1 MEMAVEI
8 NREEIAKIFKQL
20 NECKAKIKQGN
31 IRTCLVYFK
40 SVLEKTLNTQMLPSD
55 EKALMEEVNSF
66 QLILS
71 ESNDFKKIFGPVSFH
86 AKDLS
91 SSLEFVKQLIS
102 IGDEG
107 VRDNVDLSQKSDAS
121 VQDAAKD
128 IEGKAQMIMNIID
141 QGDYAQARELI
152 ADNDL
157 LTTFIVQTYNS
168 NGIRFRREGAYD
180 KAIGEFE
187 KALAI
192 LPDDE
197 GLYYN
202 IARVQVERKDWKLAE
217 SSIREA
223 LKINPLFKEGND
235 LLKYIN
241 AKV

>member
-1 MEMAVEI
+1 MATEI
-8 NREEIAKIFKQL
+8 KREEIAKIIEQL

-31 IRTCLVYFK
+31 VHTCLVYFK
-40 SVLEKTLNTQMLPSD
+40 SVLEKTLSTQMLPSD
-55 EKALMEEVNSF
+55 EKVLMEEVNSF
-66 QLILS
+66 QLTLS
-71 ESNDFKKIFGPVSFH
+71 ESKDFKKIFGPVSFH
-86 AKDLS
+86 AKDLT

-102 IGDEG
+102 VEDDK

-121 VQDAAKD
+121 LQDAAKD
-128 IEGKAQMIMNIID
+128 IEAEAKMIMNIID
-141 QGDYAQARELI
+141 EGDYAQARELI

-168 NGIRFRREGAYD
+168 NGIRFRKEGAYD

-217 SSIREA
+217 SSLREA

-235 LLKYIN
+235 LLQYIN
-241 AKV
+241 TKS

>member
-1 MEMAVEI
+1 MATEI
-8 NREEIAKIFKQL
+8 KREEIAKIIKQVH
-20 NECKAKIKQGN
+20 ECKVKIKQGN
-31 IRTCLVYFK
+31 VHTCLVYFK
-40 SVLEKTLNTQMLPSD
+40 SVLEKTLNTQMLPAD

-66 QLILS
+66 QLTLS
-71 ESNDFKKIFGPVSFH
+71 ENKDFKKIFGPVSFH
-86 AKDLS
+86 AKDLA
-91 SSLEFVKQLIS
+91 SSLEFVRQLIS
-102 IGDEG
+102 VGDEG

-128 IEGKAQMIMNIID
+128 MGVEAQMIMNIID
-141 QGDYAQARELI
+141 QGEYAQAKELI

-157 LTTFIVQTYNS
+157 LVTFIVQTYNS
-168 NGIRFRREGAYD
+168 NGIRFRKEGAYD

-202 IARVQVERKDWKLAE
+202 IARVQMERKDWKLAE

-235 LLKYIN
+235 LLTYIN
-241 AKV
+241 AKA

>member
-1 MEMAVEI
+1 MAVEI
-8 NREEIAKIFKQL
+8 KREEIAKIIKQL

-31 IRTCLVYFK
+31 VHTCLVYFK
-40 SVLEKTLNTQMLPSD
+40 SVLEKTLSTQMLPSD
-55 EKALMEEVNSF
+55 EKVLLEEVNSF
-66 QLILS
+66 QLTLS
-71 ESNDFKKIFGPVSFH
+71 ESKDFKKIFGPVSFH

-102 IGDEG
+102 VGDEG

-128 IEGKAQMIMNIID
+128 MEAEAQMIMNIID
-141 QGDYAQARELI
+141 QGEYAQARELI

-157 LTTFIVQTYNS
+157 LVTFIVQTYNS
-168 NGIRFRREGAYD
+168 NGIRFRKEGAYD

-197 GLYYN
+197 GL
-202 IARVQVERKDWKLAE
+202 ITTWPESWWRRKDWKLAK
-217 SSIREA
+217 SSIQEA

-241 AKV
+241 AKA

>member
-1 MEMAVEI
+1 MAVEI
-8 NREEIAKIFKQL
+8 KREEIARIIKQL
-20 NECKAKIKQGN
+20 NECKATIKQGDVHS
-31 IRTCLVYFK
+31 CLVYFK
-40 SVLEKTLNTQMLPSD
+40 SVLEKTLNTQILPSD
-55 EKALMEEVNSF
+55 EKILLEEVNSF
-66 QLILS
+66 QLALQ
-71 ESNDFKKIFGPVSFH
+71 ESKDFKKIFGPVSSH

-91 SSLEFVKQLIS
+91 SSLEFVRQLIS
-102 IGDEG
+102 AEDKG
-107 VRDNVDLSQKSDAS
+107 VRDNVDLSQKSDVS
-121 VQDAAKD
+121 VQNAAKD
-128 IEGKAQMIMNIID
+128 MEAEAQMIMNIID
-141 QGDYAQARELI
+141 QGEYAQARELI

-157 LTTFIVQTYNS
+157 LVTFVVQTYNS
-168 NGIRFRREGAYD
+168 NGIRFRKEGAYD

-241 AKV
+241 AKA

>member
-1 MEMAVEI
+1 MAAEI
-8 NREEIAKIFKQL
+8 KRDEIAKIFKQL
-20 NECKAKIKQGN
+20 NECKTKIKQGN
-31 IRTCLVYFK
+31 VHTCLVYFK
-40 SVLEKTLNTQMLPSD
+40 SVLEKTLSTQMLPSD
-55 EKALMEEVNSF
+55 EKELMEEVNSF
-66 QLILS
+66 QLTLS
-71 ESNDFKKIFGPVSFH
+71 QSKDFKDIFGPVSFH
-86 AKDLS
+86 ARDLS
-91 SSLEFVKQLIS
+91 SSLEFVRQLIS
-102 IGDEG
+102 VGDER
-107 VRDNVDLSQKSDAS
+107 VRDNVDLSQESDTS

-128 IEGKAQMIMNIID
+128 MEAEAQMIMNIID
-141 QGDYAQARELI
+141 QREYAQAKELI

-168 NGIRFRREGAYD
+168 NGIRFRKEGAYD

-202 IARVQVERKDWKLAE
+202 IARVQVERKDWKIAE

-241 AKV
+241 TKS

>member
-1 MEMAVEI
+1 MALEI
-8 NREEIAKIFKQL
+8 KREEINNIFKQL

-31 IRTCLVYFK
+31 VHTCLVYFK
-40 SVLEKTLNTQMLPSD
+40 SVLEKTLSTQMLPSD
-55 EKALMEEVNSF
+55 EKELMVEVNSF
-66 QLILS
+66 QLTLS
-71 ESNDFKKIFGPVSFH
+71 ESKDFKKIYGPVSFH

-91 SSLEFVKQLIS
+91 TSLDFVKQLIRV
-102 IGDEG
+102 E
-107 VRDNVDLSQKSDAS
+107 VEELQDNVDLSQKSDVS

-128 IEGKAQMIMNIID
+128 MEAEAQMIMNIID
-141 QGDYAQARELI
+141 QGEYAQARELI

-157 LTTFIVQTYNS
+157 LTTFVVQTYNS
-168 NGIRFRREGAYD
+168 NGIRFRKEGAYD

-223 LKINPLFKEGND
+223 LKINPLFKEGDD

-241 AKV
+241 TKS

>member
-1 MEMAVEI
+1 MAAEI
-8 NREEIAKIFKQL
+8 KREEIAKIFKQL
-20 NECKAKIKQGN
+20 HECKAKIKQGN
-31 IRTCLVYFK
+31 VHTCLVYFK
-40 SVLEKTLNTQMLPSD
+40 SVLEKTINTQMLPSD

-66 QLILS
+66 QLTLS
-71 ESNDFKKIFGPVSFH
+71 ESKDFKKMFGPVSFH

-102 IGDEG
+102 VGDEG
-107 VRDNVDLSQKSDAS
+107 VRDNVDLSQKFDAP

-128 IEGKAQMIMNIID
+128 IEVEAQMIMNIID
-141 QGDYAQARELI
+141 QGEYAQAKELI

-157 LTTFIVQTYNS
+157 LITFIVQTYNN
-168 NGIRFRREGAYD
+168 NGIRYRKEGAYD

-197 GLYYN
+197 GLHYN

-235 LLKYIN
+235 LLRHIN
-241 AKV
+241 TKS

>member
-1 MEMAVEI
+1 MAAEI
-8 NREEIAKIFKQL
+8 KREEIPKIIKQL
-20 NECKAKIKQGN
+20 HDCKAKIKQGN
-31 IRTCLVYFK
+31 VHTCLVYFK

-55 EKALMEEVNSF
+55 EKVLLEEVNSF
-66 QLILS
+66 QLTLS
-71 ESNDFKKIFGPVSFH
+71 ESKDFKEIFGPVSFH

-91 SSLEFVKQLIS
+91 STLEFVKQLIS
-102 IGDEG
+102 VGDESL
-107 VRDNVDLSQKSDAS
+107 RDNVDLSQKSDAS

-128 IEGKAQMIMNIID
+128 IEAEAQMIMNIID
-141 QGDYAQARELI
+141 EGEYTQARELI

-168 NGIRFRREGAYD
+168 NGIRFRKEGAYD

-217 SSIREA
+217 SSLREA

-241 AKV
+241 AKS

>member
-1 MEMAVEI
+1 MAVETKT
-8 NREEIAKIFKQL
+8 EEIAAIIKEL
-20 NECKAKIKQGN
+20 NECKATIKHGDVHS
-31 IRTCLVYFK
+31 CLVYFK
-40 SVLEKTLNTQMLPSD
+40 SVLEKTLSLQMLPSD
-55 EKALMEEVNSF
+55 EKALLEEVNSF
-66 QLILS
+66 QLALQ
-71 ESNDFKKIFGPVSFH
+71 ESKDFKKIFGPVSFD

-91 SSLEFVKQLIS
+91 SSLEFVRQLIS
-102 IGDEG
+102 AEDER
-107 VRDNVDLSQKSDAS
+107 VQDNVDLSQKSDVS

-128 IEGKAQMIMNIID
+128 MEAEAQMIMNIID
-141 QGDYAQARELI
+141 QGEYAQARELI

-157 LTTFIVQTYNS
+157 LTTFVVQTYNS
-168 NGIRFRREGAYD
+168 NGIRFRKEGAYD

-223 LKINPLFKEGND
+223 LKINPLFKEGDD

-241 AKV
+241 TKS